1 MLLHVGYYTTGGAIP
16 DFLPV
21 IIEMDHPQ
29 IIIREGILS
38 DAESV
43 RSIAFP
49 IMGFFGMKPDPNGL
63 DFELGH
69 FGEIYS
75 GAIAQL
81 VAILYSRII
90 GSIILRHQPPNS
102 GKITGFY
109 VDSKFQGQKA
119 GQLLLSEVINRA
131 QMHDLDGIYLDTWD
145 KMETAVGIYKKFGW
159 KQIED
164 PPPNS
169 GANMRYYL
177 SL

>member
-1 MLLHVGYYTTGGAIP
+1 MK
-16 DFLPV
+16 
-21 IIEMDHPQ
+21 IEHST
-29 IIIREGILS
+29 ILIREGILS
-38 DAESV
+38 DAELV
-43 RSIAFP
+43 KSIAFP
-49 IMGFFGMKPDPNGL
+49 IMKSFGIKPDPKGL

-75 GAIAQL
+75 SAIAQL
-81 VAILYSRII
+81 VAVVESRII
-90 GSIILRHQPPNS
+90 GSIILRHNQQNS

-119 GQLLLSEVINRA
+119 GHLLLSEVISRA
-131 QMHDLDGIYLDTWD
+131 QMINLDGIFLDTWD
-145 KMETAVGIYKKFGW
+145 KMESAVQIYKKFGW

-169 GANMRYYL
+169 GANRRYYL